1 MIKLN
6 PMALIII
13 MIRMYSYHDK
23 DANMDQAVELNEV
36 N

>member
-13 MIRMYSYHDK
+13 MIRMYNYHDK